1 MIVTMHAAERYCER
15 VNPALT
21 VSQARS
27 AIAAHTR
34 AIECA
39 IAFGAHVVRIGTGQ
53 KLVIEGDTVV
63 TVAPRDF
70 FPKRATP
77 AFPRVENVL

>member
-1 MIVTMHAAERYCER
+1 MIVTMHAAERWVER

-21 VSQARS
+21 VSEARS
-27 AIAAHTR
+27 AIAAHTS
-34 AIECA
+34 AIETA

-70 FPKRATP
+70 MRTPATP
-77 AFPRVENVL
+77 LPRVENVR

>member
-1 MIVTMHAAERYCER
+1 MIITVHASERYVQR

-27 AIAAHTR
+27 AIAAHTP

-39 IAFGAHVVRIGTGQ
+39 IKFGAHVVRIGTGQ

-70 FPKRATP
+70 MRTPATP
-77 AFPRVENVL
+77 FPRVENVR

>member
-1 MIVTMHAAERYCER
+1 MIVTMHAAERWVER

-34 AIECA
+34 AIETA

-70 FPKRATP
+70 MRTPATP
-77 AFPRVENVL
+77 LPRVENIR

>member
-27 AIAAHTR
+27 AIAAHAS

-53 KLVIEGDTVV
+53 KLVIEGDAVV

-70 FPKRATP
+70 MRTPATP
-77 AFPRVENVL
+77 LPRVENGR